1 MHKRKLL
8 IGLLVAGLFTA
19 GLGAGLVPA
28 AADQRKFQI
37 TFAGG
42 TTTVVTLD
50 IPAGT
55 PLDQVTV
62 PGVSLP
68 IVSIQEIT
76 PPPATTSAPATT
88 TSTTPA
94 PAPGKKPSGG
104 KKKDSSSSPAPT
116 ASKQTSQKTT
126 GSKQRKPQVEAQN
139 STKVAQIV
147 KATKERTKKA
157 ETNAQGAPT

>member
-28 AADQRKFQI
+28 AADQRTFQI
-37 TFAGG
+37 TFVGG
-42 TTTVVTLD
+42 TSTVVTLD
-50 IPAGT
+50 IPANT

-68 IVSIQEIT
+68 IVSPQEIT
-76 PPPATTSAPATT
+76 PPPAPPAAPATT

-94 PAPGKKPSGG
+94 PKPGRKPSGDKNKG
-104 KKKDSSSSPAPT
+104 TSSSPEPT

-126 GSKQRKPQVEAQN
+126 GSKKRNPQ
-139 STKVAQIV
+139 
-147 KATKERTKKA
+147 
-157 ETNAQGAPT
+157 